1 MFNPSRASFRAS
13 VKSALQFA
21 ELSYKENDQLNIGF
35 SGLIT
40 PYLIEDHDDPLENLD
55 KEYDILGIMLSNNP
69 LHYKTDILRSKNVT
83 PIVTAKEEFNSKV
96 AGLVRSVKTIST
108 KKGSTMAF
116 VKLVDETGEI
126 ELTLF
131 PETYVE
137 GLPLLEKNSL
147 VIAEIKRE
155 KREENI
161 DYICNKLEPLEE

>member
-1 MFNPSRASFRAS
+1 
-13 VKSALQFA
+13 
-21 ELSYKENDQLNIGF
+21 
-35 SGLIT
+35 
-40 PYLIEDHDDPLENLD
+40 
-55 KEYDILGIMLSNNP
+55 MLSNNP

-83 PIVTAKEEFNSKV
+83 PIITAKEEFSSKV

-155 KREENI
+155 KREENY
-161 DYICNKLEPLEE
+161 DFICNKLEPLEE